1 MIIMFADKLNE
12 ESVVVFDD
20 LLHLPVMNEIMITVA
35 IVSFLCE

>member
-1 MIIMFADKLNE
+1 MLADKLNQ

-20 LLHLPVMNEIMITVA
+20 LLDLPVMNEIIITVA